1 MPQYTATEY
10 TRGQM
15 DGKPHRVG
23 WHKFATRKLAER
35 WAERRLATPMM
46 APHWVCIKAYRSR
59 TAATIYEGDGDGNF
73 KRLVFNITRG

>member
-10 TRGQM
+10 TLGQM
-15 DGKPHRVG
+15 DGKLHRVG

-46 APHWVCIKAYRSR
+46 APHWVDIKAFRSRHALTAYRS
-59 TAATIYEGDGDGNF
+59 DGNGNF
-73 KRLVFNITRG
+73 ERVTFDHQRG